1 MSISDITNPDDVTV
15 EVVAGLTTMEDF
27 INLIIDAFGISEDDV
42 NLTAIDIFTLTEA
55 TVEIDQQKG
64 NYDFTVG
71 VTIDI
76 NQDDEGNAT
85 KELSGSLKIDMKYTG
100 IDKYT
105 GEYGGSLSIPLSDGT
120 NLIFDLYY
128 QTKNEPSGDDVKL
141 VVGQLNIQE
150 EQDIGNVNLAN
161 LVGEIC
167 PGLESLFPEE
177 LVDAFNL
184 QENVLLGIYSTIN
197 NQGILRKKMLFS
209 IGFNANIQFSR
220 IPLVGDFLPQEMYS
234 SQFAFEFLVSL
245 QKYTQKE
252 LRILNGL
259 LEELNTPLKI
269 KPPSTTINELDR
281 GASIIAYFDILGY
294 IKAWLLNLKR
304 TKSSG
309 SGSTGGGSSGSGSG
323 TGGRS
328 ANITV
333 QTEKSSNKLDRG
345 SSIIAYFNIF
355 KIWGCI
361 KAWLLNLKRNI
372 SQGSGSTDSDSGTAS
387 KSANITAQ
395 TEKSSLVTSSTTTT
409 PTSSDDN
416 LITLADNG
424 VWLEIQK
431 SFGPIRFEKVGL
443 VYKKGQMH
451 LTPQF
456 IIQDSSLLL
465 SLNALSISSPLT
477 DFNPEFNLD
486 GFGLQVI
493 CRGLEISGAFLA
505 KEGSDYDEYLG
516 TATVGFTKG
525 KGGKSALSL
534 SAIGGYANYTDSGEF
549 ALFIYLAGDFPLGG
563 PPFFFVTGLSGGL
576 GYNYDLIVPPLEDL
590 DEFPF
595 VYQAMEGPDPI
606 DPSNTEAIVT
616 EQLEL
621 LDKYIPPL
629 KGTGWGAVGLDFTCF
644 KIIDCFGLVTFAISQ
659 SDFEL
664 CLIGIG
670 LLQLPT
676 TLGRFEPIAQAEVAL
691 EARFAPMDGVLMVRG
706 QLTPNSYIF
715 SRNCVLTG
723 GFAYGL
729 WFSGERAGDFI
740 FSQGGYHPR
749 FQRPPHYPDV
759 PHIGMTW
766 QIDHHA
772 FTTAQ
777 IYYSLCGHGI
787 MAGGLFAIAYKAGS
801 VWASFDAGADFLLGW
816 APYHYD
822 IDLHTHVCAG
832 IGTVSVGL
840 GIGIHFW
847 GPDFGCKFKIRILV
861 VPITIKIGD
870 QSSIYPL
877 PISWKEFEETF
888 LPEPENVCSI
898 TNINGLLKQIVVG
911 EGANEKEVWVINP
924 KSFEMSTDSLVPSK
938 QVWAGDDPKDFG
950 TNTAFGINSM
960 GITKDGLKTTHKV
973 TIVKD
978 LAGDNQEN
986 VEYKF
991 TFEAIPKLA
1000 STATW
1005 GIPRMSGGHVKPP
1018 EVNAAQFIENV
1029 FYGFRITPAEP
1040 PKPGKTHE
1048 IGVEHLLYDT
1058 VLIDDRYIWEN
1069 VEPFVPNSAYNTD
1082 EEKLQRIEQT
1092 LANNSQRD
1100 SILQSLGYDL
1110 TEVDIEDSEAIADGF
1125 VFAPLVT

>member
-1 MSISDITNPDDVTV
+1 MSISDITGPNDITV
-15 EVVAGLTTMEDF
+15 DLVESLTTIEDF

-42 NLTAIDIFTLTEA
+42 NLTTLDIFTLTEA
-55 TVEIDQQKG
+55 TVEIDSVKG
-64 NYDFTVG
+64 NYEFTVG

-85 KELSGSLKIDMKYTG
+85 KQLSGSLKIDIQYNNLA
-100 IDKYT
+100 YT

-128 QTKNEPSGDDVKL
+128 QTKNDPSGDNVKL
-141 VVGQLNIQE
+141 VIGQLNIQE
-150 EQDIGNVNLAN
+150 EQDIGNVNLAS

-167 PGLESLFPEE
+167 PSLESLFPEE
-177 LVDAFNL
+177 LVEAFNL
-184 QENVLLGIYSTIN
+184 QENVLFGIYSTVN
-197 NQGILRKKMLFS
+197 NQGITRKKMLFS
-209 IGFNANIQFSR
+209 IGFNANINFSR

-309 SGSTGGGSSGSGSG
+309 SGTRP
-323 TGGRS
+323 GGRS
-328 ANITV
+328 ASITV
-333 QTEKSSNKLDRG
+333 QS
-345 SSIIAYFNIF
+345 
-355 KIWGCI
+355 
-361 KAWLLNLKRNI
+361 
-372 SQGSGSTDSDSGTAS
+372 
-387 KSANITAQ
+387 
-395 TEKSSLVTSSTTTT
+395 EKSSLVASSTTTT
-409 PTSSDDN
+409 PTPSDDN

-424 VWLEIQK
+424 VWLEIHK

-443 VYKKGQMH
+443 VYKKGQIH
-451 LTPQF
+451 LTPEF
-456 IIQDSSLLL
+456 LIQDSSLLL
-465 SLNALSISSPLT
+465 SVNTLSISSPLT
-477 DFNPEFNLD
+477 TFNPEFNLD

-505 KEGSDYDEYLG
+505 KEGSNYDEYLG
-516 TATVGFTKG
+516 TATVAFTRG

-534 SAIGGYANYTDSGEF
+534 SAIGGFADYTDSGEF
-549 ALFIYLAGDFPLGG
+549 SLFIYLAGDFPIGG
-563 PPFFFVTGLSGGL
+563 PPFFFITGISGGL
-576 GYNYDLIVPPLEDL
+576 GYNYDLIVPPLEKL
-590 DEFPF
+590 EEFPF

-606 DPSNTEAIVT
+606 DPSQTEAIVT

-629 KGTGWGAVGLDFTCF
+629 KGSGWGAVGLDFTCF

-691 EARFAPMDGVLMVRG
+691 EARFAPMDGELMVRG

-729 WFSGERAGDFI
+729 WFAGSRAGDFI

-766 QIDHHA
+766 QIDNHA

-822 IDLHTHVCAG
+822 IDLHAHVRAG
-832 IGTVSVGL
+832 IGNVSVGL

-847 GPDFGCKFKIRILV
+847 GPDFGCKFKIRILII
-861 VPITIKIGD
+861 PITIKIGD
-870 QSSIYPL
+870 QSSIYPN
-877 PISWKEFEETF
+877 PIPWSEFEETF
-888 LPEPENVCSI
+888 LPEPEDVCSI
-898 TNINGLLKQIVVG
+898 TAIDGLLKQIVVG
-911 EGANEKEVWVINP
+911 EGAEEKEVWVINP

-938 QVWAGDDPKDFG
+938 QVFAGDEEKSFD
-950 TNTAFGINSM
+950 TNIAFGINSM
-960 GITKDGLKTTHKV
+960 GISSSQLKTTHKV
-973 TIVKD
+973 TLVKD
-978 LAGDNQEN
+978 LAGDREEN

-1005 GIPRMSGGHVKPP
+1005 GIPRMSEGRIRPP
-1018 EVNAAQFIENV
+1018 EVNAEQFIENV
-1029 FYGFRITPAEP
+1029 FYGLRITPAEP
-1040 PKPGKTHE
+1040 PKPGKTHV

-1058 VLIDDRYIWEN
+1058 VLVDDRYIWETLD
-1069 VEPFVPNSAYNTD
+1069 PFVPNSAYNTD
-1082 EEKLQRIEQT
+1082 EEKLERVEET
-1092 LANNSQRD
+1092 LRNNSQRD
-1100 SILQSLGYDL
+1100 EILQSLGYDL
-1110 TEVDIEDSEAIADGF
+1110 SEVDIEDTEAIADGF
-1125 VFAPLVT
+1125 VFAPLVK